1 MPSNARGRATRE
13 RLLDAAEVVFAA
25 HGWSAS
31 MDQVAATAEVVR
43 PTVYRHFD
51 GRDDLLLAMVTRS
64 AGRLA
69 VHLDEVFES
78 DRSWPDRL
86 EEAIVVVVTELRATP
101 HLAALVRSGEVTTA
115 FPAVDADR
123 RFIDAAIEY
132 FRGWL
137 ERAAAE
143 GLRFRAPVN
152 DVADWLLRTT
162 VMQLTVPGLYGDA
175 VERLRYEIETFVLP
189 AIVER

>member
-25 HGWSAS
+25 NGWSAS
-31 MDQVAATAEVVR
+31 MDQVAAAAEVVR

-51 GRDDLLLAMVTRS
+51 GRDDLLLAMVIRS

-69 VHLDEVFES
+69 VRLDEVFES
-78 DRSWPDRL
+78 DRPWPDRL
-86 EEAIVVVVTELRATP
+86 EEAIVVVVTELRVTP
-101 HLAALVRSGEVTTA
+101 HLAALVRTGEVTTA

-123 RFIDAAIEY
+123 TFTDTAIEY

-137 ERAAAE
+137 DRAAAD
-143 GLRFRAPVN
+143 GLRFRAPVP

-162 VMQLTVPGLYGDA
+162 VMQLTIPGLYGDTL
-175 VERLRYEIETFVLP
+175 ERLRYEIETFVLP
-189 AIVER
+189 AIVEG